1 MKVEIKRYKSG
12 ERAGDIRKNVVEVDG
27 SDVWSADFT
36 LAQIIA
42 PTLKK
47 LKEAK
52 HGAPS
57 VLDEDVPGE
66 LRCSPEV
73 DKDDPN
79 WPWKDENYF
88 KRWDY
93 ALSEMIYAMDEIA
106 NERTNEPEMF
116 RKVGE
121 MIYGEPDERVCIP
134 MLSSGME
141 IIPEMREVNAAYHAR
156 IQNGCRLFGSYYQS
170 LWS

>member
-12 ERAGDIRKNVVEVDG
+12 ERSGDIRKNVVEIE
-27 SDVWSADFT
+27 SHDVWSADWT

-57 VLDEDVPGE
+57 VLDEDVPAE
-66 LRCSPEV
+66 LRCSPDV

-79 WPWKDENYF
+79 WPWNDENYF

-93 ALSEMIYAMDEIA
+93 ALDEMIWAMEEIA
-106 NERTNEPEMF
+106 NERPNEPKLF
-116 RKVGE
+116 RDT
-121 MIYGEPDERVCIP
+121 GEPATSGWEKDLGMHE
-134 MLSSGME
+134 MEFLS
-141 IIPEMREVNAAYHAR
+141 EMQEEYDSYHAR